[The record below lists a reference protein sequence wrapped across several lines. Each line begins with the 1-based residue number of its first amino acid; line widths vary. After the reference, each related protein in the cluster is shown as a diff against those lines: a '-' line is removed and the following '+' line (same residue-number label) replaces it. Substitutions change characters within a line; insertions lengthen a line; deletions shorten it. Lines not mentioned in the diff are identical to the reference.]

1 MSVNVQHVGFTAKA
15 MAREYSFL
23 VRESWLIPNLPSTAK
38 DVLLA
43 LSRVEE
49 TEGGTSG
56 NVICKAFSRS

>member
-1 MSVNVQHVGFTAKA
+1 MSVNVHHVGFTAKA

-43 LSRVEE
+43 H
-49 TEGGTSG
+49 
-56 NVICKAFSRS
+56 RSDNK

>member
-1 MSVNVQHVGFTAKA
+1 

-43 LSRVEE
+43 H
-49 TEGGTSG
+49 
-56 NVICKAFSRS
+56 RSDNK